1 MKILLIIVI
10 CLVITYLWLHFRENK
25 DTETE
30 NVFENNKSLQG
41 MVPGGMYSGISFT
54 PGDPLG
60 DWSIGERYDICPAC
74 EKGDLFY
81 YWQDKYYKL
90 KCNNCGYLHDTGEK
104 LSQEQQKRMAEMIQE
119 VRESERM
126 M

>member
-1 MKILLIIVI
+1 MKILLIILS

-41 MVPGGMYSGISFT
+41 MVPGGMYSGISFI
-54 PGDPLG
+54 PGNPVG
-60 DWSIGERYDICPAC
+60 DWLVGEKYDICPAC
-74 EKGDLFY
+74 GKGHLFY

-90 KCNNCGYLHDTGEK
+90 RCDTCGYLHDTGEK
-104 LSQEQQKRMAEMIQE
+104 LSPEERKRMETIIQE
-119 VRESERM
+119 VHESERM